1 MGLVHQVMGSE
12 GDAVDPALPTVAAQ
26 LRLGKLAPLHRQ
38 QHRRS
43 HCAAH
48 VGKASPLLPGGV
60 FHAVGLGH
68 GDRRVH
74 QQCLDHVP
82 GVRAV
87 KAELL
92 PDVLESH
99 RRHGRQLGRG
109 HGGAAQLAIG
119 PVVPGGVHIP
129 AHSGKVWLQGQVRQ
143 RPPAG
148 KIAEP
153 PAILRPRGARLRRHC
168 QRPRAIL
175 PRRGDEPLAVFPCR
189 QHAGAV
195 ILPHTAEVHE
205 HSTVLVV
212 ADDDSRRPGGAGVGI
227 LLREGDLSPADDCD
241 FSGHINTCKVFFPA
255 SSGHHEKFIF
265 SVLTALLRRQRGK
278 APQPKGCA
286 LIADGYKV
294 AARQRHAVGQRPR
307 AVHAGHRQHAGQG
320 RRVVHRAHV
329 DVGRCPEIRAAHVA
343 VSGAVVVARGG
354 THDDPRLCGGVKRLD
369 VGHRSAG
376 KPGGGAKTHVDHVR
390 AQQHRILQRRQ
401 QHSFRRTVL
410 AIAEHL
416 HDEQLGLRRKA
427 GNISVRPVCPDNA
440 RHMGAVV
447 ALTVVVMGHVGAPV
461 GVVKGKGD
469 LAADVHVLRRQA
481 VVLPGGVQAVQ
492 HLRHGAAVQHGGV
505 RVWVGLK
512 GGMVRVQPG
521 VNDGHHRPRAV
532 VTSGPCGV
540 RPHHIQRGQVLP
552 GGHRLSAPGAVRRGK
567 ALRRVDGHY
576 AVQCPNAVQSIIGH
590 DHRHGV
596 DRHEIAVLRRQAVCS
611 GQLGDLLQQCVLL
624 RGNVRPADGTLSL
637 RRRQHRRGR
646 QLHNGLHRRF
656 SLRSVQTSGNVRHN
670 VGGLKGNGGSLLRC
684 SRPGGTNCPCQQGR
698 RQKCRDL
705 FSHGY
710 RPFGM

>member
-1 MGLVHQVMGSE
+1 
-12 GDAVDPALPTVAAQ
+12 
-26 LRLGKLAPLHRQ
+26 
-38 QHRRS
+38 
-43 HCAAH
+43 
-48 VGKASPLLPGGV
+48 
-60 FHAVGLGH
+60 
-68 GDRRVH
+68 
-74 QQCLDHVP
+74 
-82 GVRAV
+82 
-87 KAELL
+87 
-92 PDVLESH
+92 
-99 RRHGRQLGRG
+99 
-109 HGGAAQLAIG
+109 
-119 PVVPGGVHIP
+119 
-129 AHSGKVWLQGQVRQ
+129 
-143 RPPAG
+143 
-148 KIAEP
+148 
-153 PAILRPRGARLRRHC
+153 
-168 QRPRAIL
+168 
-175 PRRGDEPLAVFPCR
+175 
-189 QHAGAV
+189 
-195 ILPHTAEVHE
+195 
-205 HSTVLVV
+205 
-212 ADDDSRRPGGAGVGI
+212 
-227 LLREGDLSPADDCD
+227 
-241 FSGHINTCKVFFPA
+241 
-255 SSGHHEKFIF
+255 
-265 SVLTALLRRQRGK
+265 
-278 APQPKGCA
+278 
-286 LIADGYKV
+286 
-294 AARQRHAVGQRPR
+294 
-307 AVHAGHRQHAGQG
+307 
-320 RRVVHRAHV
+320 
-329 DVGRCPEIRAAHVA
+329 
-343 VSGAVVVARGG
+343 
-354 THDDPRLCGGVKRLD
+354 
-369 VGHRSAG
+369 
-376 KPGGGAKTHVDHVR
+376 
-390 AQQHRILQRRQ
+390 
-401 QHSFRRTVL
+401 
-410 AIAEHL
+410 
-416 HDEQLGLRRKA
+416 
-427 GNISVRPVCPDNA
+427 
-440 RHMGAVV
+440 MGAVV

-469 LAADVHVLRRQA
+469 LAADVRVLRRQA

-637 RRRQHRRGR
+637 RRGQHRCAG

-710 RPFGM
+710 RPFRMQKPFRQYTARRAVVFCSVYHSVHPETRAKADDFSTGYTKYGCGVPIRRKNTPRFFAKRRKFYAKTARRQKLSPGGQSFADTA